1 MLTTLDVIMDVGQDE
16 DSLQVENAFA
26 FCAVRAKDLPF
37 LNPSSCWSSYS
48 WTFKVPTQ
56 LFNGHGV

>member
-1 MLTTLDVIMDVGQDE
+1 MLTTLDVLMDVGQDE

-37 LNPSSCWSSYS
+37 LNPSSC
-48 WTFKVPTQ
+48 
-56 LFNGHGV
+56 